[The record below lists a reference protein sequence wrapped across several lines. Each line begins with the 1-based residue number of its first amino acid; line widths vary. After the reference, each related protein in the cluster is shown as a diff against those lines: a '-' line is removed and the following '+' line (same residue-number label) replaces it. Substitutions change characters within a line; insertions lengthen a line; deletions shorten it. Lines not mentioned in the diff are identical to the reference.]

1 MLPLVLALAVVVG
14 LSLGLLGG
22 GGSILAVPLL
32 VYVAGLGAQE
42 AVATSLFVVGTTSA
56 IAVLPHATQGRVHWR
71 TGLIF
76 AVGGMA
82 GAYLGGRLATR
93 VPGSILLVAFAAMM
107 LATSIAM
114 LRGRREAP
122 SRTTTHPHPVA
133 TVALGALVGTLTG
146 FVGAGGGFLIV
157 PALTLVAGL
166 PMASAVG
173 TSLLVITLQSTA
185 GLLGHLHG
193 TQIPWG
199 LALSVT
205 GAAVVGSLI
214 GARLAGRVSQPM
226 LRRAFGAM
234 VLLMGGLVMAQ
245 QLPAVLADLDDSARA
260 VTIAIGGLATAVAGA
275 SVVALIRRRT
285 HRGSTGNIPPRVS
298 SLPLQAG
305 PDTALDNTSHTP

>member
-1 MLPLVLALAVVVG
+1 MLPLTLALAVVVG

-32 VYVAGLGAQE
+32 VYVADLGAQE

-76 AVGGMA
+76 AAGGMA
-82 GAYLGGRLATR
+82 GAYLGGRLATH
-93 VPGSILLVAFAAMM
+93 VPGSILLVAFATMM

-122 SRTTTHPHPVA
+122 SRTTRPHPVA

-185 GLLGHLHG
+185 GLMGHLHG
-193 TQIPWG
+193 THIPWG

-205 GAAVVGSLI
+205 GAAVMGSLI

-234 VLLMGGLVMAQ
+234 VLVMGALVMAQ
-245 QLPAVLADLDDSARA
+245 QLPAVLADLGASARA
-260 VTIAIGGLATAVAGA
+260 VTITIGGFVTAVAGA
-275 SVVALIRRRT
+275 SALALIRRRT
-285 HRGSTGNIPPRVS
+285 RRDPVGNIPPRVS

-305 PDTALDNTSHTP
+305 PDSALDNTSHTP